1 MSLRRIAFF
10 SLGALLLA
18 PAPAAAEFDNTV
30 PWRNLSAN
38 APVVVTRTS
47 TWFNSDSTIRLCVN
61 FRNVSNKAASRVR
74 VTFEFDDSFDR
85 PMRDAVL
92 ERSGSFGP
100 GILIEGKMDLLGGN
114 SDSFNNCVDRVSGT
128 NSKPTIEKIDVTDVI
143 FEDGTRWRK
152 GEPWVRAFDNGG
164 GRVIATPTG
173 GAAAPGTTPAGTT
186 PAGSAPV
193 VTIGGA
199 TGVGGVVGPAG
210 SLFGTI
216 AWVPGSRTA
225 FGVAVD
231 AQTQDEADF
240 AAMTACTKLNGG
252 NAGCK
257 PVARMTGNDK
267 KCAAIATDTVHTA
280 IAQGP
285 DLSSTI
291 QTVLAVLAK
300 GGGTIESN
308 SIVANKCNS
317 H

>member
-1 MSLRRIAFF
+1 MHLRRVAFF

-38 APVVVTRTS
+38 SPVVVTRTS
-47 TWFNSDSTIRLCVN
+47 TWFNGNGTIRLCVN

-100 GILIEGKMDLLGGN
+100 GISIEGKMDLLGGN
-114 SDSFNNCVDRVSGT
+114 SDSFNNCVDRVAGT
-128 NSKPTIEKIDVTDVI
+128 SSKPTIEKIDVTDVI
-143 FEDGTRWRK
+143 FEDGTRWKK
-152 GEPWVRAFDNGG
+152 GEQFVRAFDNGG
-164 GRVIATPTG
+164 GRIAPTPVAGTG
-173 GAAAPGTTPAGTT
+173 AAPGTPGAAAP
-186 PAGSAPV
+186 V
-193 VTIGGA
+193 VSIGGA
-199 TGVGGVVGPAG
+199 TGIGGTVGPAG

-216 AWVPGSRTA
+216 AWLPGSRTA
-225 FGVAVD
+225 YGVTVD
-231 AQTQDEADF
+231 AQSQDEADF
-240 AAMTACTKLNGG
+240 EAMTACTKLNGG

-257 PVARMTGNDK
+257 PVIRMTGTDK
-267 KCAAIATDTVHTA
+267 RCGAIATDEQHIA
-280 IAQGP
+280 QAQGP

-300 GGGTIESN
+300 EGGTIENN
-308 SIVANKCNS
+308 SIVANRCNS

>member
-1 MSLRRIAFF
+1 MLFRKIAFF
-10 SLGALLLA
+10 ALGALLLA

-47 TWFNSDSTIRLCVN
+47 TWFNPDSSIRLCVN

-114 SDSFNNCVDRVSGT
+114 SDSFNNCVDRVAGT

-143 FEDGTRWRK
+143 FEDGTRWKK
-152 GEPWVRAFDNGG
+152 GEQFVRAFDNGG
-164 GRVIATPTG
+164 GRVVPAPVAGTG
-173 GAAAPGTTPAGTT
+173 AAPGAAPS
-186 PAGSAPV
+186 GSSPV

-199 TGVGGVVGPAG
+199 TGVGGTVGPAG

-216 AWVPGSRTA
+216 AWVAGSRTA
-225 FGVAVD
+225 YGVMVD
-231 AQTQDEADF
+231 AQSQDEADF

-257 PVARMTGNDK
+257 PVARMTGADK
-267 KCAAIATDTVHTA
+267 KCAAIATDTVHIA
-280 IAQGP
+280 VAQGP

-300 GGGTIESN
+300 AGGSIESN

-317 H
+317 R